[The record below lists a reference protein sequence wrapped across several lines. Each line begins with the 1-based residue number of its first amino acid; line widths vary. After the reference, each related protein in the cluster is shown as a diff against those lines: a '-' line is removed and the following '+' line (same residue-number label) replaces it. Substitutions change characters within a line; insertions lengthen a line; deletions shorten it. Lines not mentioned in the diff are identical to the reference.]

1 MTLRESRER
10 HESVD
15 ALHQGHSS
23 SSDAFEDRGGGE
35 DWGEHD
41 GEGEGQGA
49 AGSAGDTSLDE
60 VELHVGDA
68 ADHQQK
74 SSSAGSSSPPQ
85 ALDDGGTELRGPNG
99 PNKRASL

>member
-1 MTLRESRER
+1 
-10 HESVD
+10 
-15 ALHQGHSS
+15 
-23 SSDAFEDRGGGE
+23 
-35 DWGEHD
+35 
-41 GEGEGQGA
+41 
-49 AGSAGDTSLDE
+49 LDE